1 MGSAS
6 TQLCF
11 LILFFANDAGG
22 QQVHRRPPLLHLLIP
37 LHPLLIVYIV
47 VVAVAA
53 PELKWREAEGRG
65 EEGC

>member
-1 MGSAS
+1 MLVADNSINA
-6 TQLCF
+6 T
-11 LILFFANDAGG
+11 
-22 QQVHRRPPLLHLLIP
+22 PLLHLLIP

-53 PELKWREAEGRG
+53 PELKWRDVEGRG